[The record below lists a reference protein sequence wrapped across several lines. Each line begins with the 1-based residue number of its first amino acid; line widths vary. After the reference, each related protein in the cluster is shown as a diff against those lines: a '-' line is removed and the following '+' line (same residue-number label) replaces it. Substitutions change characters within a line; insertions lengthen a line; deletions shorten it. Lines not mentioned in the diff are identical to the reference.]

1 MATLYKILGRLKYV
15 NCKHWKQGNYRDIV
29 IYEYIYYILY
39 MRYIVIGSYCHFTA
53 LEITV
58 IYRSAS
64 IRVLIREPAMRRSIL
79 PL

>member
-1 MATLYKILGRLKYV
+1 
-15 NCKHWKQGNYRDIV
+15 
-29 IYEYIYYILY
+29 
-39 MRYIVIGSYCHFTA
+39 MRYIVIGSYKYYHFTA

-64 IRVLIREPAMRRSIL
+64 IRVLIREPAMRQYIL